1 MSSVIHA
8 LGLKDSAQLKF
19 PVGLYTTK
27 AMLRGDHPFAVI
39 YEEKGKTKL
48 RVGGVT
54 DMGLTSSKVV
64 VD

>member
-8 LGLKDSAQLKF
+8 LGLKDSAQLRF

-39 YEEKGKTKL
+39 VEEQGKTKL
-48 RVGGVT
+48 RVGSVADLGIT
-54 DMGLTSSKVV
+54 NTKIV

>member
-8 LGLKDSAQLKF
+8 LGLKDSAQLRF

-39 YEEKGKTKL
+39 VEEKGKTKL
-48 RVGGVT
+48 RVGSVADLGIT
-54 DMGLTSSKVV
+54 NTKIV